1 MLLTG
6 QYSVRLRQLTAYDL
20 KVSDPGD
27 LGKNN
32 RRCDKSIYVLDKFS
46 DNCVSHCRIDIRESI
61 FYCSYIVPTP

>member
-20 KVSDPGD
+20 KVSDPRD